1 MTVLTRRGV
10 KSVLASFAIMVAA
23 CGSSNKSTTPSTTTS
38 VSSTTTSSSQAKS
51 TTTTTT
57 AVTTTTSPQAGLSIA
72 VWPTTASGIRYDGP
86 VAVARAFALNYL
98 HFVNPL
104 VGQFQQG
111 DARSGEVPIRTT
123 VEGTALGPVTTVI
136 VRQIDGAWWVLG
148 AATPNITLTQP
159 ATLATISSPVRLR
172 GTSTAF
178 EATVNVSIR
187 QDAIAKP
194 LVESFLMG
202 GSNGQMGPFNA
213 SFTFARPTS
222 SYGAIVLY
230 TISSANGHVAEAT
243 VIRVRLS
250 ST

>member
-1 MTVLTRRGV
+1 MLGFSIV
-10 KSVLASFAIMVAA
+10 VAA
-23 CGSSNKSTTPSTTTS
+23 CGSSSKPATPSTTTS
-38 VSSTTTSSSQAKS
+38 ASSTTTATSA
-51 TTTTTT
+51 TTTTF
-57 AVTTTTSPQAGLSIA
+57 PQAALSIA
-72 VWPTTASGIRYDGP
+72 VWPTAASGDRYNAP
-86 VAVARAFALNYL
+86 IAVARAFALDYL
-98 HFVNPL
+98 HFVNPI

-123 VEGTALGPVTTVI
+123 AEGTSPGPVTTVI
-136 VRQIDGAWWVLG
+136 VRQIDASWWVLG
-148 AATPNITLTQP
+148 AATPNIVLTQP
-159 ATLATISSPVRLR
+159 AALATISSPVQLR

-187 QDAIAKP
+187 EDDAAKP

-213 SFTFARPTS
+213 SFTFASPTS
-222 SYGAIVLY
+222 SYGAIMLY

-250 ST
+250 